1 MIPYERVEQALQY
14 LAETDVR
21 EAEYKAEVESAKRA
35 MDEIFKTI
43 AAASDGTVLQKEAKA
58 GNSEQYKEAK
68 VRYIE
73 SIGNHGAVKNERH
86 RNELIIDVWRSIN
99 SARNKGQII

>member
-1 MIPYERVEQALQY
+1 MIPYERVEKALQY

-35 MDEIFKTI
+35 MDETFKTI
-43 AAASDGTVLQKEAKA
+43 
-58 GNSEQYKEAK
+58 
-68 VRYIE
+68 
-73 SIGNHGAVKNERH
+73 

>member
-1 MIPYERVEQALQY
+1 MIPYERVEKALQY

-35 MDEIFKTI
+35 MDETFKTI

-58 GNSEQYKEAK
+58 GNS
-68 VRYIE
+68 V
-73 SIGNHGAVKNERH
+73 
-86 RNELIIDVWRSIN
+86 IIDVWRSIN